1 MPNPLSTMRILLAA
15 VLLVFGQAA
24 MAQSV
29 PVSVDVSGNVAT
41 VRVGT
46 IAQPLADLTLTFDDA
61 SGLSASSLGVSA
73 KMVNLN
79 DFSLLSRLPDSSLTQ
94 LNSAFPLMVT
104 IEPPAAG
111 GLRFHRTVRVEVHTH
126 ALTYTAGSD
135 YRLLKAPI
143 GGSFRDITDEIAP
156 GSVRARGTTGG
167 FSQFLVLADLRSSQD
182 VIAAKLG
189 WMRARVDELTPAEQP
204 AFDAYLDTVESSVA
218 GASYSNALASLDLL
232 RQRAADRAGQQL
244 RDEWRASHDK
254 VNQAGEL
261 IAGAATL
268 KFSIAYLRDYGQ

>member
-1 MPNPLSTMRILLAA
+1 MPYPSSMMRTLLTA

-29 PVSVDVSGNVAT
+29 PVSVNVSGNVAS
-41 VRVGT
+41 VQVGT
-46 IAQPLADLTLTFDDA
+46 VTQPLADLTLTFDDA
-61 SGLSASSLGVSA
+61 SGLSASSLGISA
-73 KMVNLN
+73 KMVDLN
-79 DFSLLSRLPDSSLTQ
+79 DLALLSRLPDSSLTQ
-94 LNSAFPLMVT
+94 LNAAFPLMIT
-104 IEPPAAG
+104 IEPPASG
-111 GLRFHRTVRVEVHTH
+111 GLGFHRTVRVEVHTH

-167 FSQFLVLADLRSSQD
+167 FSQFLVLADLRPSQD

-189 WMRARVDELTPAEQP
+189 WMRARVDELTPSEQP
-204 AFDAYLDTVESSVA
+204 TFDADLDTVQASVA
-218 GASYSNALASLDLL
+218 SADYSNALATLDLL

-244 RDEWRASHDK
+244 RDEWRASHDE

-261 IAGAATL
+261 ISGAATL